1 MNIIMQKDI
10 FKTIFVLF
18 SLSAFISSAFA
29 EDTGYDLY
37 DEFCQ
42 RCHGDDKEGVSN
54 YKGDLADFIDR
65 LNGNTQNMPDFTDF
79 FDDDEVVSL
88 YEYLNQTE

>member
-1 MNIIMQKDI
+1 MKRHI
-10 FKTIFVLF
+10 FKTIIVLAA
-18 SLSAFISSAFA
+18 LSAVISTARA
-29 EDTGYDLY
+29 DEAGRDLY

-42 RCHGDDKEGVSN
+42 RCHGDDKEGVAN

-79 FDDDEVVSL
+79 FDDDEVVAL
-88 YEYLNQTE
+88 HEYLMQTE